1 MPTKATPEVSAI
13 ASSALVRVIG
23 RRDLTAIVINSMIGV
38 GVFGLPSVIAG
49 LTGTWSPLVVLLGAL
64 GMMPIVLCVAEV
76 GSRFDVAG
84 GPYRYTQ
91 QAFGDTVGFH
101 VGWLLVWTRLLSG
114 AAVLNVMTS
123 YLATIIPW
131 VGTPAGRAL
140 TMVVAVI
147 LFTAVNVRG
156 VKQAAW
162 TVNLFTLAKLLPLM
176 LLIVLGI
183 VVVRGEVIATQ
194 QISTPQWTDALLQMV
209 FAYAGFEVAL
219 VVASEM
225 RRPREDSAFAL
236 IVAMLIITA
245 IYALVQITV
254 TGVLPNAA
262 ASKAPIADTL
272 RIVLGVAGGV
282 IASLGA
288 VVSAYGWLTGN
299 ALLVPRMPFS
309 MAERGELPRA
319 FARVHE
325 SFRTPHVAIITCSVI
340 TLAIGLA
347 GTFAATATLSAIG
360 RLIVYGL
367 TCGSLI
373 VLRRRGHPPA
383 GFVVPGGPVFAVVG
397 IGFSIW
403 LLSTRSFAQAWIIGA
418 IILAGVIVRWL
429 ARRV

>member
-101 VGWLLVWTRLLSG
+101 AGWLLVWTRLLSG

-140 TMVVAVI
+140 TMIVAVI

-183 VVVRGEVIATQ
+183 VVVRGDVIATQ
-194 QISTPQWTDALLQMV
+194 QISSPQWTDALLQMV

-254 TGVLPNAA
+254 AGVLPNAA

-272 RIVLGVAGGV
+272 RIVLGVTGGV

-319 FARVHE
+319 FARIHD
-325 SFRTPHVAIITCSVI
+325 SFRTPHIAIITCSVI

-383 GFVVPGGPVFAVVG
+383 GFIVPGGPIFAVVG
-397 IGFSIW
+397 IMFSIW

-418 IILAGVIVRWL
+418 IILAGVLVRAV